1 MRAGWSRFLLLVW
14 LALLVGPAAWGKS
27 QTVRVVLSGD
37 DAAASEAVESLRG
50 RLTDQDVLVSQGS
63 DFAGVAPGLIVAV
76 GQEALRRVLEAGEPG
91 WQRVPVVAMLVPR
104 YMLERGRGDRLVTG
118 VYLDQPF
125 QRQLALLRL
134 AIPDRPRIGVLLGPT
149 SRRYEAEL
157 LQAIK
162 AAGLEGTVEM
172 VGNALTLA
180 KPLQAVLGESDVLFG
195 VPDPA
200 VFNNATAQNI
210 LRSAYRQR
218 IPVIGFSA
226 PFVRAGAMFA
236 VHGIPA
242 RMGHQAAE
250 MALRILAGEAPNA
263 EEPRDFK
270 VAVNDHVAHSFGLLL
285 DEDRLTRQLAQAPS
299 AGMPVRQER
308 KRP

>member
-180 KPLQAVLGESDVLFG
+180 KPLQAVLGESDV
-195 VPDPA
+195 
-200 VFNNATAQNI
+200 
-210 LRSAYRQR
+210 
-218 IPVIGFSA
+218 
-226 PFVRAGAMFA
+226 
-236 VHGIPA
+236 
-242 RMGHQAAE
+242 
-250 MALRILAGEAPNA
+250 
-263 EEPRDFK
+263 
-270 VAVNDHVAHSFGLLL
+270 
-285 DEDRLTRQLAQAPS
+285 
-299 AGMPVRQER
+299 
-308 KRP
+308 